1 MKRIILTSLLM
12 VTGLTSQ
19 AQPHEYA
26 KSMGILISR
35 PQVEKDQKT
44 NKTTAKWYATN
55 MAWIKDYCE
64 VENVATEKDI
74 LKIFPELPNLP
85 DYGSYLPMSW
95 RLTSEN
101 NETVLHCYFQMPAD
115 EVTDMWLASEET
127 CIVDQETGAQY
138 RIRRTE
144 PDTYRKHFTL
154 KAKAGDVVDLK
165 VFFAPLA
172 ETTKE
177 VRIYGLPNWGMMGGP
192 IAPVTIRHEAFGTF
206 EPLAFDTIPQ
216 LHKPIVH
223 KEHMSEDKPYDMQNW
238 NTWKVRRQTLRYAE
252 LEHLEGDEGSTS
264 DQTAGRWNDGS
275 MAYTRGHLSCHWL
288 RTKLDYRVLE
298 FRSRH

>member
-1 MKRIILTSLLM
+1 MKRIILIGLLV

-19 AQPHEYA
+19 AQTHEYA
-26 KSMGILISR
+26 KRMGIFFSC
-35 PQVEKDQKT
+35 PQVKKDPKT

-85 DYGSYLPMSW
+85 DYGSYIPMSW

-154 KAKAGDVVDLK
+154 KGKTGDVVDLK

-192 IAPVTIRHEAFGTF
+192 VAPVTIRHEAFGTF

-216 LHKPIVH
+216 LHKPGKQLGLLV
-223 KEHMSEDKPYDMQNW
+223 PR
-238 NTWKVRRQTLRYAE
+238 VRDINRHNLLDASRA
-252 LEHLEGDEGSTS
+252 
-264 DQTAGRWNDGS
+264 
-275 MAYTRGHLSCHWL
+275 RGHDDDLLRQQDGLVHVVGNEEAGLHVLSGL
-288 RTKLDYRVLE
+288 AA
-298 FRSRH
+298 

>member
-85 DYGSYLPMSW
+85 DYGSYIPMSW

-115 EVTDMWLASEET
+115 EASGRNHER
-127 CIVDQETGAQY
+127 G
-138 RIRRTE
+138 
-144 PDTYRKHFTL
+144 K
-154 KAKAGDVVDLK
+154 DL
-165 VFFAPLA
+165 
-172 ETTKE
+172 
-177 VRIYGLPNWGMMGGP
+177 RSS
-192 IAPVTIRHEAFGTF
+192 
-206 EPLAFDTIPQ
+206 Q
-216 LHKPIVH
+216 L
-223 KEHMSEDKPYDMQNW
+223 
-238 NTWKVRRQTLRYAE
+238 
-252 LEHLEGDEGSTS
+252 G
-264 DQTAGRWNDGS
+264 NDGWPHC
-275 MAYTRGHLSCHWL
+275 ACH
-288 RTKLDYRVLE
+288 
-298 FRSRH
+298 HPP